1 MQKSVFVLF
10 IFLFGRAGCTQIV
23 LSEIMFNPS
32 GNERY
37 DEFVELYN
45 AGESEAVDLTGWLLS
60 DSSKFNLI
68 LPYAENA
75 ILKPHHFAI
84 ILVPNYFEKSRIYDA
99 EIPDDALLLTIGN
112 AQIGAYGLKNSAGE
126 RVSLHRPDSSLVAA
140 YKYTPDNKDGFSEE
154 KINLDGADSAENWS
168 NSVKQGGTPGYKNS
182 VTPSEF
188 DLALS
193 SFEVLPLHPGSGD
206 SVVLK
211 LVVKNV
217 GKKVVD
223 FVDVRIASSSAG
235 LQDALISG
243 RFDGVI
249 VPGDSMVIV
258 KMLPP
263 FSIGPHSL
271 TAGISHPQDEN
282 EMNNVLDAQFEVVAA
297 YAAGT
302 VVINEIMYDTDE
314 KTDEWLELFNA
325 SADSILL
332 KEWSISDK
340 RKSVIICDSLL
351 YLPPSRYCLLANRPV
366 IAADSTSQ
374 IILSLPELN
383 NSGDE
388 LALRDATG
396 ALIDSVAYTREFGGE
411 RNVSLERIRYED
423 SSAIENWD
431 TCRDSLGSTPGR
443 KNSVSPKAHDAAIE
457 GASLNAN
464 PQKPSSG
471 EQVTLSVH
479 VLNNGRE
486 PVDNVLVNFAYAPLS
501 AFSFL
506 QLGSKTIAHLDV
518 GENAI
523 IEITWENIPA
533 GVYVVRAE
541 ARMAGDMEAEN
552 NAALDTLFVTD
563 SQEPLVINEIMYSPA
578 GDMEE
583 WIELFNRSSHTVQF
597 FGSTLSK
604 TDSTQHI
611 SICSEPLEID
621 PGGFVVI
628 AHDSGLVG
636 LCAAPIIVLRAMP
649 SLKNDADDISLC
661 DGNGRLVDHLS
672 YNEKMGGARGR
683 SLERINPHVD
693 SAELSNWTTCVS
705 EAGHTCGARNSVAID
720 LLPEAVTLAVQPN
733 PFSPDGDGIDDFV
746 GISYTLPART
756 AQVNIKIYDIA
767 GRLVR
772 FLANNESSGAR
783 RTLFWDGAN
792 DDGGRCEMGVYII
805 FLEALNETALCIERA
820 KKTVVLAGAL

>member
-1 MQKSVFVLF
+1 M
-10 IFLFGRAGCTQIV
+10 
-23 LSEIMFNPS
+23 
-32 GNERY
+32 
-37 DEFVELYN
+37 
-45 AGESEAVDLTGWLLS
+45 
-60 DSSKFNLI
+60 
-68 LPYAENA
+68 
-75 ILKPHHFAI
+75 
-84 ILVPNYFEKSRIYDA
+84 
-99 EIPDDALLLTIGN
+99 
-112 AQIGAYGLKNSAGE
+112 
-126 RVSLHRPDSSLVAA
+126 SLHRPDSSLVAA

-154 KINLDGADSAENWS
+154 KIELNGGDTTENWS
-168 NSVKQGGTPGYKNS
+168 NSIKAGGTPGAKNS
-182 VTPSEF
+182 VTPSAF

-193 SFEVLPLHPGSGD
+193 SFKVSSPRPSSED
-206 SVVLK
+206 SVVLQ
-211 LVVKNV
+211 LGVKNV
-217 GKKVVD
+217 GKKAAD
-223 FVDVRIASSSAG
+223 FVDVSLSSLDDGTQNEVASRHIQNAISS
-235 LQDALISG
+235 
-243 RFDGVI
+243 
-249 VPGDSMVIV
+249 GDSMVIV
-258 KMLPP
+258 ITMPP
-263 FSIGPHSL
+263 FSLGPHSL
-271 TAGISHPQDEN
+271 TARIANPRDEN
-282 EMNNVLDAQFEVVAA
+282 DVNNSLDVEFEVVAA
-297 YAAGT
+297 YAAGA

-314 KTDEWLELFNA
+314 KMDEWLELFNTT
-325 SADSILL
+325 ADSILL
-332 KEWSISDK
+332 DDWTISDK
-340 RKSVIICDSLL
+340 RKSVVLCDSSI
-351 YLPPSRYCLLANRPV
+351 YLPPGGYCELANRPLLST
-366 IAADSTSQ
+366 DSISQ

-388 LALRDATG
+388 LALRDASGT
-396 ALIDSVAYTREFGGE
+396 LIDSLVYRKEFGGG
-411 RNVSLERIRYED
+411 RNVSLERIRYEN
-423 SSAIENWD
+423 SSQPDNWA

-506 QLGSKTIAHLDV
+506 QLGSKTIAYLDV

-523 IEITWENIPA
+523 IEITWQNIPA

-563 SQEPLVINEIMYSPA
+563 SQEPLIINEIMYSPA
-578 GDMEE
+578 DGMGE
-583 WIELFNRSSHTVQF
+583 WIELLNKGGHAAQF
-597 FGSTLSK
+597 YGFTLSK
-604 TDSTQHI
+604 SDSTQRTF
-611 SICSEPLEID
+611 ICGEPLEIAPD
-621 PGGFVVI
+621 GFVVI

-672 YNEKMGGARGR
+672 YNEKMGGARGH

-705 EAGHTCGARNSVAID
+705 EAGHTCGARNSVAIE
-720 LLPEAVTLAVQPN
+720 LLPETVTLAAQPN

-746 GISYTLPART
+746 GISYSMPARA
-756 AQVNIKIYDIA
+756 AQVNVKIYDIA

-772 FLANNESSGAR
+772 FLLNNEASGAQ
-783 RTLFWDGAN
+783 RTIFWDGA
-792 DDGGRCEMGVYII
+792 DDEGARCSMGIYII
-805 FLEALNETALCIERA
+805 VLEALNETSMCTERA
-820 KKTVVLAGAL
+820 KKTVVLAVAL